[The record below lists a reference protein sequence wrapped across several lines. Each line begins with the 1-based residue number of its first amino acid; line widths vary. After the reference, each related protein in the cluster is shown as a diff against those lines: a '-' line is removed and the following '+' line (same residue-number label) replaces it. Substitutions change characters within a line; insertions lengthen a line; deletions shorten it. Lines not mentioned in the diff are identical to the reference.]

1 MEFKCDPQN
10 PSDLFTIKLGHETA
24 RRVKQ
29 MVGQVMELAMKQPR
43 DDGLSFSLCFLQRA
57 LLVGVALC
65 LSWGTVLAA
74 GGDLYVVAGLRTTG
88 DKERV
93 IKFAPGT
100 TGSTFVTSSRPY
112 ALAFDGSGNLV
123 MSDALLHSII
133 KVAPDGTKTT
143 FTSALVTPLGLAI
156 DSAGNIFVADLHDN
170 AIYEFTPDG
179 TRTTFASG
187 LNLPTG
193 LAFDHMGN
201 LFESDSGSGTV
212 NKFTSAGTKSLF
224 ASGVD
229 DPQGVAVDSANN
241 IYVAEFGPNVLKFTP
256 DGTRTVF
263 VSGFTRALGLAF
275 ALNGD
280 LYVSDTEGGY
290 VAIVKTDGSRTFV
303 QGDVQSP
310 RYLAFEPGG
319 GRPLN
324 ISTRLRVQTGDNVL
338 IGGFIAAGSVTKKLV
353 LRAIG
358 PSLASLGISGF
369 LADPRLE
376 LHDHNGVLIASND
389 NWKINDQS
397 QQSQEA
403 EIIATHVPPANDL
416 ESALIATLEP
426 NQGYTAVVR
435 GAGDTSGVAVVEA
448 YDLEADADS
457 KLANISTR
465 GLVETGENVMIG
477 GFILGG
483 SDGFSR
489 LIVRAIGPSLA
500 PGITNALADPTLELR
515 DGQGTLVGSND
526 NWKTNDQT
534 QQSQEAEVR
543 ATTLPPSN
551 DLESAIVVT
560 LPAGPYTAIVAG
572 KNGGVG
578 VALVEAYTL

>member
-1 MEFKCDPQN
+1 M
-10 PSDLFTIKLGHETA
+10 
-24 RRVKQ
+24 
-29 MVGQVMELAMKQPR
+29 
-43 DDGLSFSLCFLQRA
+43 
-57 LLVGVALC
+57 
-65 LSWGTVLAA
+65 
-74 GGDLYVVAGLRTTG
+74 
-88 DKERV
+88 
-93 IKFAPGT
+93 
-100 TGSTFVTSSRPY
+100 
-112 ALAFDGSGNLV
+112 
-123 MSDALLHSII
+123 
-133 KVAPDGTKTT
+133 
-143 FTSALVTPLGLAI
+143 
-156 DSAGNIFVADLHDN
+156 
-170 AIYEFTPDG
+170 
-179 TRTTFASG
+179 
-187 LNLPTG
+187 
-193 LAFDHMGN
+193 
-201 LFESDSGSGTV
+201 
-212 NKFTSAGTKSLF
+212 
-224 ASGVD
+224 
-229 DPQGVAVDSANN
+229 
-241 IYVAEFGPNVLKFTP
+241 
-256 DGTRTVF
+256 
-263 VSGFTRALGLAF
+263 
-275 ALNGD
+275 
-280 LYVSDTEGGY
+280 
-290 VAIVKTDGSRTFV
+290 
-303 QGDVQSP
+303 
-310 RYLAFEPGG
+310 
-319 GRPLN
+319 
-324 ISTRLRVQTGDNVL
+324 
-338 IGGFIAAGSVTKKLV
+338 V

-358 PSLASLGISGF
+358 PSLANQGISGF

-376 LHDHNGVLIASND
+376 LHDHNGALIASND

-403 EIIATHVPPANDL
+403 EIIATHVPPTNDL

-426 NQGYTAVVR
+426 NQGYTAIVR

-483 SDGFSR
+483 GDGSSR

-534 QQSQEAEVR
+534 QQSQETEVR